1 MRTDL
6 HSCHHPGTKAH
17 FLAAPIFTHLSLLLG
32 LFILFQINLI
42 LILIILLVER
52 VVVVIIVRVGPETA
66 LATAFKVGKRLG
78 KDIILELLAKL
89 FPNTISALSV
99 IFQKKK
105 KQRTLKKS
113 AFS

>member
-1 MRTDL
+1 MRTNL

-52 VVVVIIVRVGPETA
+52 VVVVVVVRVGPETA

-89 FPNTISALSV
+89 FPTRYQLSLLYS
-99 IFQKKK
+99 KKK
-105 KQRTLKKS
+105 KKNNAR
-113 AFS
+113 